1 MAACGPRQDV
11 RPPRHWPAGAITL
24 GRLHRPHPPEP
35 LEPTYYRT
43 ALVSASAPP
52 LPRLPHRHHRSLFRI
67 YGWYGACC
75 KTGRAAARA
84 AAPAGTLWNCTFTAS
99 GRTGTAV
106 SPRPAAGRPAQHTPR
121 EMTCASSA
129 SRTPPAGCPGAPA
142 SGPCQAKHS
151 WNCATRPTTGTSS
164 YRPRAAKVRPRGC
177 HQGHQGSPGRSPRPR
192 AAGPAHDP
200 SERDHRG

>member
-84 AAPAGTLWNCTFTAS
+84 ASPAGTLWNCTFTAS

-142 SGPCQAKHS
+142 SGPCQAKRF
-151 WNCATRPTTGTSS
+151 WNFCDKLAGRACRWTSATPGPSRP
-164 YRPRAAKVRPRGC
+164 
-177 HQGHQGSPGRSPRPR
+177 GSADSGPAPRPALR
-192 AAGPAHDP
+192 MGRRLRPA
-200 SERDHRG
+200 RRGVPGA